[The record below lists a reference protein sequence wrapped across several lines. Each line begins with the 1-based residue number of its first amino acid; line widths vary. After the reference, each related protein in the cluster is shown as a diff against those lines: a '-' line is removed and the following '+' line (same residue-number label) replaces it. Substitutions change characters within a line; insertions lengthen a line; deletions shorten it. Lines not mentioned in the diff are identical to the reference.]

1 MAGRYTGDIFDF
13 SGMTDDELY
22 DLVVQQLREHPE
34 VDEGWIQVG
43 VKDGHV
49 TLSGRV
55 GSDSEVSVAE
65 QVITEI
71 LGIEAFTNELV
82 VDELH
87 RGETSEAADDAV
99 MEDLEVDS
107 QYGREQREP
116 VRHGRAPGGR
126 PGGADVRHPQRDRG
140 RERRSLVRSP
150 RPPHGRGLR
159 LAREPLRGR
168 SA

>member
-34 VDEGWIQVG
+34 VDEGWITVG

-65 QVITEI
+65 QVVTEI
-71 LGIEAFTNELV
+71 LGIEAFTNELI

-107 QYGREQREP
+107 QYGETNENQSDTAAHLVENLESQTFGTHSVTEAVNDGASYEPPDRPIGEGYGSRES
-116 VRHGRAPGGR
+116 H
-126 PGGADVRHPQRDRG
+126 
-140 RERRSLVRSP
+140 
-150 RPPHGRGLR
+150 
-159 LAREPLRGR
+159 
-168 SA
+168 

>member
-22 DLVVQQLREHPE
+22 DVVVQELREHPE
-34 VDEGWIQVG
+34 VDSEWVEVR

-65 QVITEI
+65 QVMTEI
-71 LGIEAFTNELV
+71 LGLEFTNELM

-87 RGETSEAADDAV
+87 RGEMPEAADDAV
-99 MEDLEVDS
+99 MADLDVDAQYGEGNENQSDTAAHLVEDLEA
-107 QYGREQREP
+107 QTYGTHSLSDAVNDGAAYNPPDRPMGEGYGSRES
-116 VRHGRAPGGR
+116 H
-126 PGGADVRHPQRDRG
+126 
-140 RERRSLVRSP
+140 
-150 RPPHGRGLR
+150 
-159 LAREPLRGR
+159 
-168 SA
+168 

>member
-22 DLVVQQLREHPE
+22 DLVVQELGEHPE
-34 VDEGWIQVG
+34 IDSEWVEVR

-71 LGIEAFTNELV
+71 LGLQQFTNELM

-87 RGETSEAADDAV
+87 RGEMPEAADDAV
-99 MEDLEVDS
+99 MQDLEVDA
-107 QYGREQREP
+107 QYGEGNQNQSDTAAHLVEDLGAQTYGTHSLSDAVNDGAAYNPPDRPTGEGYGSRES
-116 VRHGRAPGGR
+116 H
-126 PGGADVRHPQRDRG
+126 
-140 RERRSLVRSP
+140 
-150 RPPHGRGLR
+150 
-159 LAREPLRGR
+159 
-168 SA
+168 

>member
-22 DLVVQQLREHPE
+22 DVVVQELREHPE
-34 VDEGWIQVG
+34 VDSEWVEVQ

-65 QVITEI
+65 QVVTEI
-71 LGIEAFTNELV
+71 LGLTEFTNELM

-87 RGETSEAADDAV
+87 RGETPEAADDAV
-99 MEDLEVDS
+99 AADLEVGSQYGETNDNQSDTAAHLVEDLEA
-107 QYGREQREP
+107 QTYGTHSLSDAVNDGAAYSPPDRPTGEGYGSRES
-116 VRHGRAPGGR
+116 H
-126 PGGADVRHPQRDRG
+126 
-140 RERRSLVRSP
+140 
-150 RPPHGRGLR
+150 
-159 LAREPLRGR
+159 
-168 SA
+168 

>member
-71 LGIEAFTNELV
+71 LGIDAFTNELM

-87 RGETSEAADDAV
+87 RGETPEAADDAV
-99 MEDLEVDS
+99 MADMEVDS
-107 QYGREQREP
+107 QYGDTNEQQSDTAAHLVEDLDAQTYGTHSVTEAVNNGASYEPPDRPMGEGYGSRES
-116 VRHGRAPGGR
+116 H
-126 PGGADVRHPQRDRG
+126 
-140 RERRSLVRSP
+140 
-150 RPPHGRGLR
+150 
-159 LAREPLRGR
+159 
-168 SA
+168 

>member
-22 DLVVQQLREHPE
+22 DVVVQHLQEHPE
-34 VDEGWIQVG
+34 VDSEWVEVR

-55 GSDSEVSVAE
+55 GSDSEISVAE

-71 LGIEAFTNELV
+71 LGLQEFTNELM

-87 RGETSEAADDAV
+87 RGEMPEAADDAV
-99 MEDLEVDS
+99 TQDLEVEA
-107 QYGREQREP
+107 QYGETNENQSDTAAHLVEDLGAQTYGTHSVTEAVNDGATYSPPDRPMGDGYGSRES
-116 VRHGRAPGGR
+116 H
-126 PGGADVRHPQRDRG
+126 
-140 RERRSLVRSP
+140 
-150 RPPHGRGLR
+150 
-159 LAREPLRGR
+159 
-168 SA
+168 

>member
-65 QVITEI
+65 QVVTEI
-71 LGIEAFTNELV
+71 LGIEAFTNELI

-99 MEDLEVDS
+99 MEDREVDS
-107 QYGREQREP
+107 QYGETNENQSDTAAHLVENLEAQTYGTHSVTDAVNDGASYEPPDRPIGGGYGSRES
-116 VRHGRAPGGR
+116 H
-126 PGGADVRHPQRDRG
+126 
-140 RERRSLVRSP
+140 
-150 RPPHGRGLR
+150 
-159 LAREPLRGR
+159 
-168 SA
+168 

>member
-71 LGIEAFTNELV
+71 LGIEAFTNELM

-87 RGETSEAADDAV
+87 RGETPEAADDAV
-99 MEDLEVDS
+99 MADMEVDS
-107 QYGREQREP
+107 QYGDTNEQQSDTAAHLVEDLDAQTYGTHSVTEAVNNGASYEPPDRPMGEGYGSRES
-116 VRHGRAPGGR
+116 H
-126 PGGADVRHPQRDRG
+126 
-140 RERRSLVRSP
+140 
-150 RPPHGRGLR
+150 
-159 LAREPLRGR
+159 
-168 SA
+168 

>member
-71 LGIEAFTNELV
+71 LGIEAFTNELM

-87 RGETSEAADDAV
+87 RGEMPEGADDAV
-99 MEDLEVDS
+99 MQEMEVDVQYGASNENQSDTAAHLVEDLEA
-107 QYGREQREP
+107 QTYGTHSVTEAVNDGASYEPPDRPMGEGYGSRES
-116 VRHGRAPGGR
+116 H
-126 PGGADVRHPQRDRG
+126 
-140 RERRSLVRSP
+140 
-150 RPPHGRGLR
+150 
-159 LAREPLRGR
+159 
-168 SA
+168 

>member
-22 DLVVQQLREHPE
+22 DLVMQQLREHPE
-34 VDEGWIQVG
+34 VDEGWISVG
-43 VKDGHV
+43 VRDGHV

-71 LGIEAFTNELV
+71 LGIAAFTNELV

-87 RGETSEAADDAV
+87 RGEMPEAADDAV
-99 MEDLEVDS
+99 AADLDVDAQYGESNENQSDTAAHLVEDLNA
-107 QYGREQREP
+107 QMYGTHSVTDAINDGASYEPPDRPIGEGYGSRES
-116 VRHGRAPGGR
+116 H
-126 PGGADVRHPQRDRG
+126 
-140 RERRSLVRSP
+140 
-150 RPPHGRGLR
+150 
-159 LAREPLRGR
+159 
-168 SA
+168 

>member
-22 DLVVQQLREHPE
+22 DLVVQHLREHPE

-65 QVITEI
+65 QVVTEI
-71 LGIEAFTNELV
+71 LGLELTNELI

-87 RGETSEAADDAV
+87 RGEMPEAADDAV
-99 MEDLEVDS
+99 MQDLEVDA
-107 QYGREQREP
+107 QYGESNENQSDTAAHLVEDLQAQMYGTHSVTEAVNEGAAYEPPDRPIGEGYGSRES
-116 VRHGRAPGGR
+116 H
-126 PGGADVRHPQRDRG
+126 
-140 RERRSLVRSP
+140 
-150 RPPHGRGLR
+150 
-159 LAREPLRGR
+159 
-168 SA
+168 

>member
-43 VKDGHV
+43 VRDGHV

-65 QVITEI
+65 QIITEI
-71 LGIEAFTNELV
+71 LGIEQFTNELM

-87 RGETSEAADDAV
+87 RGENPEAADDAV
-99 MEDLEVDS
+99 MADLDADAQYGATNENQSDTAAHLVEDLEA
-107 QYGREQREP
+107 QTYGTHSASDAVNDGASYNPPDRPVGEGYGSRES
-116 VRHGRAPGGR
+116 H
-126 PGGADVRHPQRDRG
+126 
-140 RERRSLVRSP
+140 
-150 RPPHGRGLR
+150 
-159 LAREPLRGR
+159 
-168 SA
+168 

>member
-22 DLVVQQLREHPE
+22 DVVVQQLQEHPE
-34 VDEGWIQVG
+34 IDSEWVEVR
-43 VKDGHV
+43 VKEGHV

-71 LGIEAFTNELV
+71 LGLQEFTNELM

-87 RGETSEAADDAV
+87 RGEMPEAADDAV
-99 MEDLEVDS
+99 AQDLEVDA
-107 QYGREQREP
+107 QYGEGNDNQSDTAAHLVEDLGAQTYGTHSLSDAVNDGAAYNPPDRPSGGGYGSRES
-116 VRHGRAPGGR
+116 H
-126 PGGADVRHPQRDRG
+126 
-140 RERRSLVRSP
+140 
-150 RPPHGRGLR
+150 
-159 LAREPLRGR
+159 
-168 SA
+168 

>member
-22 DLVVQQLREHPE
+22 DVVVQELREHPE
-34 VDEGWIQVG
+34 IDSDWVEVR

-71 LGIEAFTNELV
+71 LGLEQLTNELM

-87 RGETSEAADDAV
+87 RGEMPEAADDALAQELETDV
-99 MEDLEVDS
+99 QYGSTSENQSDTAAHLVEDLDA
-107 QYGREQREP
+107 QTYGTHSLSDAVNDGATYNPPDRPTGEGYGSREN
-116 VRHGRAPGGR
+116 H
-126 PGGADVRHPQRDRG
+126 
-140 RERRSLVRSP
+140 
-150 RPPHGRGLR
+150 
-159 LAREPLRGR
+159 
-168 SA
+168 

>member
-22 DLVVQQLREHPE
+22 DVVVQHLREHPE
-34 VDEGWIQVG
+34 VDEGWVQVG

-65 QVITEI
+65 QVVTEI
-71 LGIEAFTNELV
+71 LGLELTNELM

-87 RGETSEAADDAV
+87 RGETPEAADDAV
-99 MEDLEVDS
+99 MADMEVDS
-107 QYGREQREP
+107 QYGDTNEQQSDTAAHLVEDLDAQTYGTHSVTDAINNGTAYEPPDRPMGEGYGSRES
-116 VRHGRAPGGR
+116 H
-126 PGGADVRHPQRDRG
+126 
-140 RERRSLVRSP
+140 
-150 RPPHGRGLR
+150 
-159 LAREPLRGR
+159 
-168 SA
+168 

>member
-22 DLVVQQLREHPE
+22 ELVVTELREHPE
-34 VDEGWIQVG
+34 IDPEWIDVR

-65 QVITEI
+65 QVVTEV
-71 LGIEAFTNELV
+71 LGLEAFTNELM

-87 RGETSEAADDAV
+87 RGEAPEAADDAV
-99 MEDLEVDS
+99 MQDLDSDAQYGETNENQSDTAAHLVEDLGA
-107 QYGREQREP
+107 QTYGTHSVTEAVNDGAAYEPPDRPMGEGYGSRES
-116 VRHGRAPGGR
+116 H
-126 PGGADVRHPQRDRG
+126 
-140 RERRSLVRSP
+140 
-150 RPPHGRGLR
+150 
-159 LAREPLRGR
+159 
-168 SA
+168 